1 MITMCIYIYI
11 YISLTMYVYIYPLSI
26 LYVYDNM
33 SIDYTYKDIVIIV
46 DTNDDYR

>member
-11 YISLTMYVYIYPLSI
+11 TYNVCIYIYPLSI

>member
-11 YISLTMYVYIYPLSI
+11 SLTMYIYIYPLSI

>member
-1 MITMCIYIYI
+1 MITMCIYI

>member
-1 MITMCIYIYI
+1 MITMCIYIYHLQCM
-11 YISLTMYVYIYPLSI
+11 YIYIYPLSI